1 MSINETKNNKIKEI
15 VNLIICFLAHGSKLP
30 AAAEYKATIPM
41 KDNKINM
48 NINRILIFIILEK
61 FIRFF
66 VRKYSQIF
74 S

>member
-1 MSINETKNNKIKEI
+1 MSIIEIKNNKIKKI

-30 AAAEYKATIPM
+30 AAAEYKAAIPM
-41 KDNKINM
+41 IDNKITM
-48 NINRILIFIILEK
+48 NIKRMFIFIILEK

-66 VRKYSQIF
+66 VCKYSQMF

>member
-30 AAAEYKATIPM
+30 AAAEYKAAIPI
-41 KDNKINM
+41 KANKITM
-48 NINRILIFIILEK
+48 NIKRKLIFFILEK

-66 VRKYSQIF
+66 DCKYSQTF

>member
-30 AAAEYKATIPM
+30 AAAEYKEAMPM
-41 KDNKINM
+41 KDNKITM
-48 NINRILIFIILEK
+48 NIKKMFIFIILEK

-66 VRKYSQIF
+66 VCKYSQTF